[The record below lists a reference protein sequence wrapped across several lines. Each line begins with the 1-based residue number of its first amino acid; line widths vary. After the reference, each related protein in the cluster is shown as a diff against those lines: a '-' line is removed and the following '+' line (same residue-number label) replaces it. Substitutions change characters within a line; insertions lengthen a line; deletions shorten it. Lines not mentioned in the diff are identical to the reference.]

1 MQGESEINPQDML
14 RQAANHLQL
23 ALDLLDCAEAPAH
36 IGAHVD
42 LAVNQLEDAIHGCLA
57 SPAMN

>member
-1 MQGESEINPQDML
+1 MEAKCDIGRRKML
-14 RQAANHLQL
+14 RGACEHLRS

-42 LAVNQLEDAIHGCLA
+42 LAVHQLEDAISSCLA
-57 SPAMN
+57 DLAVN